1 MKKIL
6 GILLLMVCL
15 SASVF
20 AFGVDSTM
28 KVVMDSWMGCHIDQ
42 VIDRWGYPT
51 EEKTIAGHKLYYWTE
66 TRVVEN
72 SVDSHTTV
80 TKDKKGH
87 KHYDTY
93 TTGGDTTVYTATRII
108 EVDDK
113 GIVIKGQYSG
123 NDLPFTFMGKAKDW
137 LNPTYQFQK

>member
-6 GILLLMVCL
+6 GILLLMLGL
-15 SASVF
+15 STSVF
-20 AFGVDSTM
+20 AFGIDSTM
-28 KVVMDSWMGCHIDQ
+28 TTVMNSWMGCHINQ

-66 TRVVEN
+66 TRVVDN
-72 SVDSHTTV
+72 PVDSHTTV

-87 KHYDTY
+87 THYDTY
-93 TTGGDTTVYTATRII
+93 TTGGDREVYTSTRII

-113 GIVIKGQYSG
+113 DIVIKGQYSG
-123 NDLPFTFMGKAKDW
+123 NDLPFTFAGKAKKW
-137 LNPTYQFQK
+137 LNPAYQYQK